1 MKPNTAL
8 IQARKQHSWSQ
19 EEVAAILGT
28 TQANVS
34 RWERSST
41 SPTPDYTRKLCELY
55 QKSAEE
61 LFPHVFNQHGGED
74 HPVFL
79 CNAPLTDRS
88 EFFGRER
95 EKGILLNRTHTGQST
110 SIIGPRR
117 IGKTWLLSYLRLTV
131 EEEWGDKFTIG
142 YLDAT
147 SPKCS
152 GMVGFTTEILHAL
165 RIPPPDPSDLRDNL
179 IALEDAAARK
189 RENNEFFTLC
199 IDEFEGV
206 CKQEDFSLEILENLR
221 AIAQQYQLG
230 LVTASRKR
238 LLDVVDEFAN
248 SKTSPF
254 FNIFFQLRLG
264 PFSRHEAESF
274 VEKKGQQ
281 AQFTEQEKLLLLAC
295 SQDKEREQ
303 WHPWRLQFTGELIH
317 QDKKLTADNYR
328 PGDPAYKEELLQCI
342 EDGAQGV
349 IET

>member
-1 MKPNTAL
+1 VQPNTAL

-34 RWERSST
+34 RWERGIT
-41 SPTPDYTRKLCELY
+41 APMPDYTRKLCELY

-61 LFPHVFNQHGGED
+61 LFPHVFNQHRGED
-74 HPVFL
+74 RPVFL
-79 CNAPLTDRS
+79 CNATLTDPS

-95 EKGILLNRTHTGQST
+95 EILTLRNRARTGQST

-117 IGKTWLLSYLRLTV
+117 IGKTWLLTYLRQTA
-131 EEEWGDKFTIG
+131 EEKWGDKFTIG

-152 GMVGFTTEILHAL
+152 GMVGFTKEILNAL
-165 RIPPPDPSDLRDNL
+165 RIPPPDAPDLRDNL
-179 IALEDAAARK
+179 IALEGAAAEK
-189 RENNEFFTLC
+189 RENGEFFILC

-206 CKQEDFSLEILENLR
+206 CKQQDFNLEVLENLR
-221 AIAQQYQLG
+221 AIAQQHQLG
-230 LVTASRKR
+230 LVTASKKP
-238 LLDVVDEFAN
+238 LLDVVAGVAGSE
-248 SKTSPF
+248 TSPF
-254 FNIFFQLRLG
+254 FNIFLQLRLR
-264 PFSRHEAESF
+264 PFSRRDAESF
-274 VEKKGQQ
+274 IEKKGQQ
-281 AQFTEQEKLLLLAC
+281 AGFTGQEKSLLLEC
-295 SQDKEREQ
+295 SQDQEREQ

-317 QDKKLTADNYR
+317 QDKILAADNYR

-349 IET
+349 IEI

>member
-1 MKPNTAL
+1 M
-8 IQARKQHSWSQ
+8 
-19 EEVAAILGT
+19 LGT

-34 RWERSST
+34 RWERGIT
-41 SPTPDYTRKLCELY
+41 SPMPDYTRKLCELY

-61 LFPHVFNQHGGED
+61 LFPHVFNQHEGED
-74 HPVFL
+74 RPVFL

-95 EKGILLNRTHTGQST
+95 EKRILLNRTRTGQST

-152 GMVGFTTEILHAL
+152 GMVGFTTELLRAL
-165 RIPPPDPSDLRDNL
+165 DIPLREDQEPAWKNNL
-179 IALEDAAARK
+179 IALEEAAAQK
-189 RENNEFFTLC
+189 RENGEFFILC

-206 CKQEDFSLEILENLR
+206 RRQPDFSLEVLENLR
-221 AIAQQYQLG
+221 AIAQQHQLA

-238 LLDVVDEFAN
+238 LLDVVARDAA

-254 FNIFFQLRLG
+254 FNIFLQLRLG
-264 PFSRHEAESF
+264 PFSRQEAESF

-281 AQFTEQEKLLLLAC
+281 AQFA
-295 SQDKEREQ
+295 
-303 WHPWRLQFTGELIH
+303 
-317 QDKKLTADNYR
+317 
-328 PGDPAYKEELLQCI
+328 
-342 EDGAQGV
+342 
-349 IET
+349 